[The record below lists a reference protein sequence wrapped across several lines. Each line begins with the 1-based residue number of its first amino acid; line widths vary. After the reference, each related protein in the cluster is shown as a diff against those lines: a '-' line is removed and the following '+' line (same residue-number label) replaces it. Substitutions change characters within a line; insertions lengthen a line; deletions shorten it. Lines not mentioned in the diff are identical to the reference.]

1 MTMKNILRKIGFL
14 ALFMAFA
21 CNLDKDLENP
31 NEVNIN
37 SADADFLLNG
47 IQLDFADFFNNATNA
62 TSPLMRTFAMNG
74 GYTYQT
80 AITPQNTN
88 IQEMWRLGY
97 QNVLINAKTV
107 IPLAEE
113 KGFTTH
119 VAVAKIL
126 SAYTYMIFV
135 DVFGD
140 VPQTAALLGP
150 EEFNPGVNSGSDVYA
165 YAITL
170 LNEARTELAKT
181 GTAAGGALARDI
193 YYGGTTQRA
202 KWAALANTLE
212 LKAWLNIST
221 LPSRAEE
228 AKPKIAALLTLDLI
242 DTEAENFTYKYGA
255 VSVPDK
261 SRHPQ
266 YDQYY
271 GPTSGS
277 AGGYLGNSFLYELYN
292 GKGSSQGTVQDP
304 RWRYYFY
311 RQVGSE
317 AAANKIDP
325 KAIGCSDGSIPE
337 SYKGKYN
344 KFFCTF
350 DPGFYGRDH
359 GDASGTPPDSPVITT
374 MGVYPAAG
382 KIDSNPTNNPTF
394 ATATVRGDGGNG
406 AGIEPIWMSF
416 YTDFIKAELLARG
429 GDAAGAKAQL
439 ATAIGNSI
447 TQVRNFATAKG
458 QTLPAGLE
466 PSTATYQTA
475 VGNLFDAAALKTDI
489 IGKEFWVAAY
499 GNGVEQY
506 NSYRRTSAPRNLPPP
521 IQVNAGPFQRSV
533 VYPAL
538 YVNLNN
544 TATQKDVNLSNK
556 VFWDGNTETLN

>member
-1 MTMKNILRKIGFL
+1 MKMKNILRKLGFL
-14 ALFMAFA
+14 ALFIAFA
-21 CNLDKDLENP
+21 CDLDKDLQNP
-31 NEVNIN
+31 NEV
-37 SADADFLLNG
+37 SVSGADVDLLMNG
-47 IQLDFADFFNNATNA
+47 VQLDFADFFNNATNA

-74 GYTYQT
+74 GFRYQT
-80 AITPQNTN
+80 AIQPQNTN

-97 QNVLINAKTV
+97 QNVLINSKTL

-126 SAYTYMIFV
+126 SAFTYMTLV

-140 VPQTAALLGP
+140 VPQASALGGP
-150 EEFNPGVNSGSDVYA
+150 EEFNPAVTSGTEVYA

-170 LNEARTELAKT
+170 LTEARAELAKT
-181 GTAAGGALARDI
+181 DLAIGGAMTRDI
-193 YYGGTTQRA
+193 YYGGAIATQRA
-202 KWAALANTLE
+202 RWAALANTLE

-221 LPSRAEE
+221 LPSRKGE
-228 AKPKIAALLTLDLI
+228 ADGKIAALLNADLI

-255 VSVPDK
+255 VTVPAG

-271 GPTSGS
+271 GPTS
-277 AGGYLGNSFLYELYN
+277 AAAAGYLGNSFLYELYN
-292 GKGSSQGTVQDP
+292 GKGVQDP

-311 RQVGSE
+311 RQVGSI
-317 AAANKIDP
+317 AAANNVDP
-325 KAIGCSDGSIPE
+325 KSVGCSEGAIPE
-337 SYKGKYN
+337 SYKGGPSQVY
-344 KFFCTF
+344 FCTF

-382 KIDSNPTNNPTF
+382 KVDTNPTNNPTF
-394 ATATVRGDGGNG
+394 AKATIRGDGGNG
-406 AGIEPIWMSF
+406 AGIEPIFMSF
-416 YTDFIKAELLARG
+416 YLDFMKAEILARAG
-429 GDAAGAKAQL
+429 NTTDAKTQL
-439 ATAIGNSI
+439 ATAIANSI

-458 QTLPAGLE
+458 QTLPAGLG
-466 PSTATYQTA
+466 PSTPAYQSA
-475 VGNLFDAAALKTDI
+475 VAAQFDANPPLDV
-489 IGKEFWVAAY
+489 IGKEFYVAAY

-506 NSYRRTSAPRNLPPP
+506 NSYRRTSAPRGLPPTL
-521 IQVNAGPFQRSV
+521 QTGAGPFQRSI

-538 YVNLNN
+538 YVNLNS
-544 TATQKDVNLSNK
+544 TAAQKDVNETNK
-556 VFWDGNTETLN
+556 VFWDGNPETLN